1 MSGEDGVLATV
12 ERGVAGIP
20 IAESAVD
27 LVSASA
33 DALDGEASGLNG
45 VAAVVGIGAEVSSAV
60 ADPVGYFAAAGMGW
74 VIEHVPPLKWS
85 LDAVSG
91 NPEEIKKVTKA
102 WTETVG
108 KPMATVAEKVRDA
121 ASATTSGWSGS
132 DADAYRKATTSLST
146 ISDVLGKAATR
157 SASGLAT
164 AGALVV
170 EVRNT
175 IRDELAQLCTW
186 GLAMMTVASA
196 ASVPTGGGS
205 VVTAMNTILMR
216 AGMLAQ
222 RFAALLQRLTTKLES
237 LADKFSALGTAAQAL
252 RRASTSIDGVG
263 TTVTSA
269 VADGATV
276 RTALS
281 ILDSA
286 PITTSATEW
295 GSTAVVSA
303 LKVAGDNWKATAAT
317 TPQQA

>member
-1 MSGEDGVLATV
+1 MSDDGVLEAV
-12 ERGVAGIP
+12 ERGVAGVP
-20 IAESAVD
+20 IAESVVD

-33 DALDGEASGLNG
+33 DAFDGEASGLNG
-45 VAAVVGIGAEVSSAV
+45 FAAIVGIGTEVGSAV
-60 ADPVGYFAAAGMGW
+60 ADPLGYFSAAGMGW
-74 VIEHVPPLKWS
+74 VIEHVPPLRWS

-91 NPEEIKKVTKA
+91 DPEAIKEVSEA

-108 KPMATVAEKVRDA
+108 KPMAEVAGQVRDA
-121 ASATTSGWSGS
+121 ASATTSGWSGP
-132 DADAYRKATTSLST
+132 DADAYRKATASLST

-222 RFAALLQRLTTKLES
+222 KFAALLRKLTTKLES
-237 LADKFSALGTAAQAL
+237 LAEKFSALGTAAQAL
-252 RRASTSIDGVG
+252 RRASTSIDGAG
-263 TTVTSA
+263 ATVTSA

-281 ILDSA
+281 LLDSG
-286 PITTSATEW
+286 PVTTSAKDW
-295 GSTAVVSA
+295 GVTVGSGM
-303 LKVAGDNWKATAAT
+303 KVAGDNWKTTAAT
-317 TPQQA
+317 TPEQE

>member
-1 MSGEDGVLATV
+1 MSDDDGALKTV

-27 LVSASA
+27 VVSAAA
-33 DALDGEASGLNG
+33 DALDGEASGASGLAG
-45 VAAVVGIGAEVSSAV
+45 VVGLAVEGKAVVE
-60 ADPVGYFAAAGMGW
+60 DPIGYFAAAGVGW
-74 VIEHVPPLKWS
+74 IIEHVPPLKWS

-91 NPEEIKKVTKA
+91 NPETIKQTSET

-108 KPMATVAEKVRDA
+108 KPMAAVAEKVSAA
-121 ASATTSGWSGS
+121 ASATTSGWTGT

-175 IRDELAQLCTW
+175 IRDELAKLGAWAAAT
-186 GLAMMTVASA
+186 MVVASA

-237 LADKFSALGTAAQAL
+237 LAEKFSALGTAAQAL

-286 PITTSATEW
+286 PVTTSATEW

-317 TPQQA
+317 TPQQS